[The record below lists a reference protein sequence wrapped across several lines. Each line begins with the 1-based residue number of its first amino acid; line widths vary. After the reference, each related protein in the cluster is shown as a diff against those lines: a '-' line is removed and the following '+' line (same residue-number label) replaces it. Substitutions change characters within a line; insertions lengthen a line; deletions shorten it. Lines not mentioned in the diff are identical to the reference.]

1 MSDYADRLTALID
14 ANVLA
19 CAMRR
24 NIILSLAEAGFFRPR
39 WSDRIMDE
47 TACAIAKITKGG
59 ADTNKQRSAME
70 RSPRSMR
77 YWVCWS

>member
-1 MSDYADRLTALID
+1 MSDYADCFTALID

-47 TACAIAKITKGG
+47 TANAIAKITNDG
-59 ADTNKQRSAME
+59 ADT
-70 RSPRSMR
+70 R
-77 YWVCWS
+77 YAQKLVTAIFRRRFDFA